1 MKARNALCEGN
12 IMDVKA
18 KKTKKAKMVPLMLM
32 RTKGLSGPL
41 IVNHKG
47 VSGKSKSV
55 GNTI

>member
-1 MKARNALCEGN
+1 MDMKT
-12 IMDVKA
+12 

-41 IVNHKG
+41 ITNHKG
-47 VSGKSKSV
+47 ASGKSKSV